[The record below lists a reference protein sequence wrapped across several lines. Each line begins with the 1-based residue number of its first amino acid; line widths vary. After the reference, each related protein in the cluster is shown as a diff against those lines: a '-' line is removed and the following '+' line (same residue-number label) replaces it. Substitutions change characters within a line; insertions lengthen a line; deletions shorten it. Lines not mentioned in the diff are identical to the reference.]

1 MVKKIL
7 TTKELLETILEERGI
22 TQRDLAAILKVSGA
36 YVSEIL
42 SSQKK
47 AQGRLLEFAEAL
59 GVDLFDRQD
68 VPVRRDRPIPV
79 ISWVSAGEFR
89 EASDAHPAGVS
100 GEGEPVFSVKKLGQN
115 AFALRIVGDSM
126 APRFMPGDIII
137 VDPAIRCDNG
147 CPAVVWING
156 EVSFKCF
163 KETATEVILSALN
176 DKYPDIVISKASS
189 VDFRVIGKVVDMIPK
204 L

>member
-1 MVKKIL
+1 M
-7 TTKELLETILEERGI
+7 ILEERRI

-42 SSQKK
+42 SGQKK

-59 GVDLFDRQD
+59 GVDLFDRQEP
-68 VPVRRDRPIPV
+68 PVRRDRPIPV

-100 GEGEPVFSVKKLGQN
+100 GEGEPVFSVKKVSQN

-147 CPAVVWING
+147 AACVVWING
-156 EVSFKCF
+156 EVSFKLL
-163 KETATEVILSALN
+163 KETATEVILTAMN